1 MLSMSSG
8 FIVRAGGLSLLWFR
22 GLMCSRSYA
31 GNIGAD
37 ISVDVHPIEYLSSC
51 RGYKE
56 VVELILFIF
65 KSKINTDHHSFFST

>member
-8 FIVRAGGLSLLWFR
+8 FIVRAGVLSLLWFR
-22 GLMCSRSYA
+22 GLMCSGSYT
-31 GNIGAD
+31 GNIDGD

-51 RGYKE
+51 QGHKE

-65 KSKINTDHHSFFST
+65 ESKINTDHHSFFST

>member
-8 FIVRAGGLSLLWFR
+8 FIVRAGVLSLLWFR
-22 GLMCSRSYA
+22 GLMCSGSYA

-51 RGYKE
+51 PGYKE
-56 VVELILFIF
+56 VVELILFILEL
-65 KSKINTDHHSFFST
+65 KINSDHHTDFSS